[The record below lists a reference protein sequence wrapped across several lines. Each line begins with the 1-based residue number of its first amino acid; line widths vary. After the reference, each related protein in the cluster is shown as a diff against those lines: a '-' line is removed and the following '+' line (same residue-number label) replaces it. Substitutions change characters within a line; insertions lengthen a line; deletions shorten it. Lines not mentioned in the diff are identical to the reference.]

1 MTYKI
6 ERCENCGCAEFE
18 LCSGELYCLSCGTHI
33 PVREEQM
40 LKAKIYLNNEL
51 LNERSNDDLD
61 PLLYEVANWC
71 DQTMFITGEDK
82 LIIEVTKEKEE

>member
-40 LKAKIYLNNEL
+40 LKSKNI
-51 LNERSNDDLD
+51 
-61 PLLYEVANWC
+61 
-71 DQTMFITGEDK
+71 FK
-82 LIIEVTKEKEE
+82 